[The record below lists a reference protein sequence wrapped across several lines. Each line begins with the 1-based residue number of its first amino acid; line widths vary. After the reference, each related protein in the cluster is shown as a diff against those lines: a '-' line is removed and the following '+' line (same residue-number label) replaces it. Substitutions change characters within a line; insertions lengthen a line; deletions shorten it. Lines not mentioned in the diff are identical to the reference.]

1 MTDYAIAPLPP
12 TCLPILG
19 SNTLFPVRRV
29 FCVGRNYGLH
39 VKEMGG
45 DPKEQPPLFFTKP
58 ADAVVGP
65 GGAVPYP
72 SATGDLHH
80 EIELVAA
87 LKGGG
92 ADLSPQAATALI
104 FGYAAGVDLTR
115 RDLQAAAKREGQPW
129 DSGKAFDASA
139 PVGAI
144 RPADQVENLTGAI
157 RLKVNGE
164 VRQDGQLGDMIWSVA
179 EVIAQ
184 ASKLWRL
191 EPGDLIFT
199 GTPNGVGPLNR
210 GDQVLG
216 EIDGVGEVA
225 FMVS

>member
-1 MTDYAIAPLPP
+1 MADYAVPPLQP
-12 TCLPILG
+12 TSLPILG
-19 SNTLFPVRRV
+19 QATRFPVRRV

-45 DPKEQPPLFFTKP
+45 DPKDQPPLFFTKP

-72 SATGDLHH
+72 SATKELHH

-87 LKGGG
+87 LNGGG
-92 ADLSPQAATALI
+92 ADLSTEAAMALV

-115 RDLQAAAKREGQPW
+115 RDLQAVAKREGQPW

-144 RPADQVENLTGAI
+144 RPADQVKDFTGAI
-157 RLKVNGE
+157 RLKVNGQ
-164 VRQDGQLGDMIWSVA
+164 VRQDGKLSDMIWSVA

-199 GTPNGVGPLNR
+199 GTPDGVGPLNR
-210 GDQVLG
+210 GDHVLG

-225 FMVS
+225 FTVS

>member
-1 MTDYAIAPLPP
+1 MTDYALPPLPP

-19 SNTLFPVRRV
+19 QTTLFPVRRV

-45 DPKEQPPLFFTKP
+45 DPKDQPPLFFTKP

-72 SATGDLHH
+72 SATHDLHH

-87 LKGGG
+87 LKAGG
-92 ADLSPQAATALI
+92 ADLSPEAARALI

-115 RDLQAAAKREGQPW
+115 RDLQGAAKREGQPW

-144 RPADQVENLTGAI
+144 RPADQVTDLTGTI
-157 RLKVNGE
+157 RLKVNGD
-164 VRQDGQLGDMIWSVA
+164 VRQDGKLSDMIWSVA
-179 EVIAQ
+179 EVISE

-191 EPGDLIFT
+191 APGDLIFT
-199 GTPNGVGPLNR
+199 GTPSGVGPLNR
-210 GDQVLG
+210 GDKVLG
-216 EIDGVGEVA
+216 EVDGVGEVA
-225 FMVS
+225 FTVS

>member
-1 MTDYAIAPLPP
+1 MTDYAVAPLQP
-12 TCLPILG
+12 TCLPIVG
-19 SNTLFPVRRV
+19 SATLFPVRRV

-45 DPKEQPPLFFTKP
+45 DPKDQLPLFFTKP

-72 SATGDLHH
+72 SATRDLHH

-87 LKGGG
+87 LKSGGV
-92 ADLSPQAATALI
+92 DLSPEAAMASI
-104 FGYAAGVDLTR
+104 FGYATGVDLTR
-115 RDLQAAAKREGQPW
+115 RDLQAAAKQSGQPW
-129 DSGKAFDASA
+129 DSSKAFDASA
-139 PVGAI
+139 PVSAI
-144 RPADQVENLTGAI
+144 RPADQVKELTGAI
-157 RLKVNGE
+157 RLKVNGD
-164 VRQDGQLGDMIWSVA
+164 VRQDGKLSDMIWSVA

-199 GTPNGVGPLNR
+199 GTPDGVGPLNR
-210 GDQVLG
+210 GDHVLG

-225 FMVS
+225 FTVS

>member
-1 MTDYAIAPLPP
+1 MSDYAVPPHPP
-12 TCLPILG
+12 TCLPIQG
-19 SNTLFPVRRV
+19 DDRLFPVRRV

-45 DPKEQPPLFFTKP
+45 DPKDQSPLFFTKP

-65 GGAVPYP
+65 GGATPYP
-72 SATGDLHH
+72 SATKELHH

-87 LKGGG
+87 LKAGGV
-92 ADLSPQAATALI
+92 DLAPEAAARLV

-115 RDLQAAAKREGQPW
+115 RDLQSAAKLSGQPW

-144 RPADQVENLTGAI
+144 RPADQIADLTGAI
-157 RLKVNGE
+157 RLCVNGE
-164 VRQDGQLGDMIWSVA
+164 VRQEGRLTDMIWSIA
-179 EVIAQ
+179 EVIAK

-191 EPGDLIFT
+191 EAGDLIFT

-210 GDQVLG
+210 GDRVLG
-216 EIDGVGEVA
+216 EIEGVGEVA
-225 FMVS
+225 FTVS

>member
-1 MTDYAIAPLPP
+1 MTDYAITPLSP
-12 TCLPILG
+12 TCLPIVG
-19 SNTLFPVRRV
+19 QTTLFPVRRV

-45 DPKEQPPLFFTKP
+45 DPKDQPPLFFTKP

-72 SATGDLHH
+72 SATKDLHH

-87 LKGGG
+87 LKAGG
-92 ADLSPQAATALI
+92 ADLSPEAAMASI

-115 RDLQAAAKREGQPW
+115 RDLQGAAKQSGQPW
-129 DSGKAFDASA
+129 DAGKAFDASA

-144 RPADQVENLTGAI
+144 RPADQVDDLSGAI
-157 RLKVNGE
+157 TLKVNGE
-164 VRQDGQLGDMIWSVA
+164 LRQDGKLSDMIWSVA
-179 EVIAQ
+179 EVIAE

-216 EIDGVGEVA
+216 AIDGVGEVA
-225 FMVS
+225 FTVS